1 MTVKLKNNVVGYLA
15 TAISASD
22 TGIVL
27 QSGNG
32 AGFPSLSTGEY
43 FYATLV
49 SSGGTLEVV
58 KVTARV
64 GDTMTVVRAQDGS
77 SAAGFTAGSR
87 VEMRVNAK
95 SVLDLVDSVTAGT
108 VPFTP
113 AGGISSTN
121 VQDAIE
127 EVDAA
132 FSSITAA
139 TVSFTP
145 TGTVTATNV
154 QDAIVQASAGGTA
167 ASVSFTPAQGIAAT
181 NVQAALEE
189 VKTDLSASSGTTTI
203 GYTRGG
209 VGAVTRTLQQHLSDN
224 WISVKDFGA
233 VGDYVADDTAAI
245 QAAINSTN
253 GNTIYFPPGTY
264 KISAPINI
272 KRGIRLRGCG
282 PFDDSN
288 NNSIIRLANGA
299 NCTMV
304 QTPAAVGGSATHFM
318 AIEDIGFH
326 GNGLNQTVE
335 QVAIKFYG
343 AWVGSWI
350 RNIAIYEAYGTAL
363 EFENGSDVQVDHV
376 WILGTI
382 SPSGKYAL
390 SINPSDTIKGLMNFN
405 HLYVEWCMNKKNGN
419 PFLNENDRGNGIRVS
434 NVVSCHMQ
442 EVRVEATRRPIDLVA
457 GLEVRLDHL
466 HAIAIG
472 HSADADTCFVR
483 HVGSSPSICYIGTLF
498 VEQSQV
504 PLTIRP
510 IRKSTGMNNPFVP
523 EQLTSLSY
531 SGQYIST
538 QDFGPGTTTTSDWKW
553 LKQMP
558 TLFTNGVGIES
569 VDNWNPL
576 YFKFFNGS
584 NGDYQTRYAFLK
596 DENNTFSI
604 GSTYDQP
611 SNAERTFLKFFSY
624 GSNYD
629 HVEFPTGPIHLAGT
643 RASAQ
648 DIPDGSLWQSTSA
661 YEGGAGLVW
670 QRIFGNNGG
679 GDMVVSARRG
689 AGVPAVNAGFIGQM
703 WIDVTASPRQAYIAV
718 NVGTGPTDWRLIT

>member
-15 TAISASD
+15 APLTSTA
-22 TGIVL
+22 TGISL

-32 AGFPSLSTGEY
+32 GNFPALGAGEY
-43 FYATLV
+43 FYATVV
-49 SSGGTLEVV
+49 SPSNTLEVV
-58 KVTARV
+58 KVTARAN
-64 GDTMTVVRAQDGS
+64 DSLTVIRAQDDTV
-77 SAAGFTAGSR
+77 AAEFMVGSR

-95 SVLDLVDSVTAGT
+95 SVLDLVGSATAGT

-154 QDAIVQASAGGTA
+154 QDAIVQASAGGGGGTA

-209 VGAVTRTLQQHLSDN
+209 AGSITRTLQQRLSDN

-245 QAAINSTN
+245 QAAIDSTT

-272 KRGIRLRGCG
+272 KRGIRLMGVG
-282 PFDDSN
+282 PYDDSN

-304 QTPAAVGGSATHFM
+304 QTPAATVPAASTHFM
-318 AIEDIGFH
+318 AIEGLGFH
-326 GNGLNQTVE
+326 GNGLNQTIE
-335 QVAIKFYG
+335 STAIKFFGVFIGGY
-343 AWVGSWI
+343 I
-350 RNIAIYEAYGTAL
+350 RNVAIYEAYGAAL
-363 EFENGSDVQVDHV
+363 ELAYGQDVQLDHV
-376 WILGTI
+376 WILGAI

-390 SINPSDTIKGLMNFN
+390 GLNVGGGYGGLINLD
-405 HLYVEWCMNKKNGN
+405 HVYVEGNRNKKNGDPYN
-419 PFLNENDRGNGIRVS
+419 VQADRGNAILANKLVS
-434 NVVSCHMQ
+434 LNMHD
-442 EVRVEATRRPIDLVA
+442 VRVEGARRLIDIDGCLSVRITNGHCNFV
-457 GLEVRLDHL
+457 GLDSDTD
-466 HAIAIG
+466 
-472 HSADADTCFVR
+472 SAFVR
-483 HVGSSPSICYIGTLF
+483 FINDVPKSVSIGTLYI
-498 VEQSQV
+498 EN
-504 PLTIRP
+504 P
-510 IRKSTGMNNPFVP
+510 STNMYPVQKAVGLN
-523 EQLTSLSY
+523 
-531 SGQYIST
+531 
-538 QDFGPGTTTTSDWKW
+538 SDWIANQKSYQYYSSGYSS
-553 LKQMP
+553 LFDPNLGYQVQAP
-558 TLFTNGVGIES
+558 TVFSNFAAIERVGT
-569 VDNWNPL
+569 PL
-576 YFKFFNGS
+576 PVSLKFFNAP
-584 NGDYQTRYAFLK
+584 NGGRTTASYINDNANLIYFGTNFA
-596 DENNTFSI
+596 
-604 GSTYDQP
+604 QP
-611 SNAERTFLKFFSY
+611 SNTNKDYIKFFTY
-624 GSNYD
+624 GSPYD
-629 HVEFPTGPIHLAGT
+629 HIELSGGPVHLSAT
-643 RASAQ
+643 RTNAQ

-689 AGVPAVNAGFIGQM
+689 SGVPTVNAGFIGQM